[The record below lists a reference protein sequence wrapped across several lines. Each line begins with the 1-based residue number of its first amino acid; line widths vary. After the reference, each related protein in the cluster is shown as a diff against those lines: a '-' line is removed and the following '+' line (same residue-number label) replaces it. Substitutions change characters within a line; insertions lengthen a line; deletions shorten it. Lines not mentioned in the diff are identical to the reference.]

1 MDIADADSTEHN
13 NPSSNHIIVA
23 VSCAVPWSR
32 AGDPKLVGANNVTL
46 VAGTRL
52 AAAYGSEAASEQFFC
67 NYEVNADFQSRME
80 AAGLRINAFG
90 PNGEIRGI
98 ELDAQPF
105 FLATLFQPQLT
116 SEASGEAHPLIDAF
130 LTAAESSRD
139 SATSAKAANDL
150 GASRP

>member
-1 MDIADADSTEHN
+1 MDIADADSAEHN
-13 NPSSNHIIVA
+13 IPSSNHIIVA
-23 VSCAVPWSR
+23 VSCAVPWSS
-32 AGDPKLVGANNVTL
+32 AGEPKLVGANNVKL

-52 AAAYGSEAASEQFFC
+52 AAAYASEAVSEQFFC

-98 ELDAQPF
+98 ELDGQPF
-105 FLATLFQPQLT
+105 YLATLFQPQLT
-116 SEASGEAHPLIDAF
+116 SEATGEAHPLINAL
-130 LTAAESSRD
+130 LTAAESSGQAA
-139 SATSAKAANDL
+139 STATVATDV